1 MVKHHTYTETPE
13 IWVAHFQRTR
23 GDKDLVRLQT
33 ALAVYQDNQQ
43 TALQRA
49 LGISDI
55 LLSLGL
61 DNDTVIYALLYP
73 ALQHKSITRDEV
85 AEKFGLNAKKLLQDV
100 LQMQSLGNLQHLQ
113 DRGPQ
118 QIENLRKMLL
128 AMIKDVRAVL
138 VVLAERLLLLRE
150 AKKIEVS
157 AQQALARET
166 MEVHAPLANRLG
178 IWQLKWEMEDLCLRY
193 MQPEIYMKV
202 AKWLASRRQEREAYI
217 QRVITLLTDMLHH
230 VGIENFQVTGR
241 VKHIYS
247 IYKKMQRKGASF
259 EAIYDISA
267 LRVMVPTVHDCYSV
281 LGLLQNT
288 WAQIPEEFDDYIS
301 QPKANGYRSIHTV
314 IKGPEDRFVE
324 VQIRTYEMH
333 QESELGVAAHW
344 RYKEGVLQPSSY
356 EAKIALLRQIMAW
369 QKEVTAGSE
378 VQTEQSPNPDLL
390 SERVY
395 VFTPLGDIIDLPE
408 GATPL
413 DFAYHIHSELGHRC
427 RGAKINGNIVPMTYA
442 LQTGERVE
450 ILTAK
455 EANPSRDWLNPHY
468 GYLNTSRARAKVQHW
483 FRVRD
488 SERLQAERE
497 SLEDKS
503 VTAAASAPV
512 SPQPIVPISHRR
524 ASNTSNQIHIQ
535 GVDNLLTKIAFCC
548 KPLPGDDILGYI
560 TQARGVSIHRRDCK
574 NIKHMLSH
582 HLSRLVEVNWGGK
595 FTQAYPVDLQLTM
608 YNRSGLL
615 RDITT
620 FLAAEKINVLGLQT
634 TQVQAQIPEVVVYL
648 TIEITDM
655 EQLNGIIDQLQK
667 IPNVTSVRRR

>member
-13 IWVAHFQRTR
+13 IWVEHFKRLR
-23 GDKDLVRLQT
+23 GDKDAPRLQT
-33 ALAVYQDNQQ
+33 ALGLYTADQQ
-43 TALQRA
+43 TALQRG
-49 LGISDI
+49 LGIADI

-61 DNDTVIYALLYP
+61 DSETVTLSLLYP
-73 ALQHKSITRDEV
+73 ALQSKALTLDVVSEI
-85 AEKFGLNAKKLLQDV
+85 FGLTAKKLLQDV

-138 VVLAERLLLLRE
+138 VVLAERLWLLRQ
-150 AKKIEVS
+150 AKKLNVS

-166 MEVHAPLANRLG
+166 MDVHAPLANRLG

-193 MQPEIYMKV
+193 LQPEIYMKV
-202 AKWLASRRQEREAYI
+202 AKWLASRRQEREEYI
-217 QRVITLLTDMLHH
+217 QGVLNLLTQMLHD
-230 VGIENFQVTGR
+230 VRLQNFQVSGR

-259 EAIYDISA
+259 DAIYDISA
-267 LRVMVPTVHDCYSV
+267 LRVLVPTINDCYTV

-288 WAQIPEEFDDYIS
+288 WAQVPEEFDDYIS
-301 QPKANGYRSIHTV
+301 QPKANGYRSIHIV
-314 IKGPEDRFVE
+314 VKGPEERFVE

-344 RYKEGVLQPSSY
+344 RYKEGVLQPSTY

-369 QKEVTAGSE
+369 QKEVATGSD
-378 VQTEQSPNPDLL
+378 VQTEQEISPDLL

-427 RGAKINGNIVPMTYA
+427 RGAKINGNIVPITYA

-468 GYLNTSRARAKVQHW
+468 GYLKTPRARAKVQHW
-483 FRVRD
+483 FRIRD
-488 SERLQAERE
+488 SEGGQAERDTLDKTTSANVPSTAS
-497 SLEDKS
+497 SLPII
-503 VTAAASAPV
+503 PV
-512 SPQPIVPISHRR
+512 SPHR
-524 ASNTSNQIHIQ
+524 ATNTSSQIHIQ

-574 NIKHMLSH
+574 NIKHMLTN
-582 HLSRLVEVNWGGK
+582 HLSRIVEVNWGGR
-595 FTQAYPVDLQLTM
+595 FTRAYPVDLQLTM
-608 YNRSGLL
+608 YNRAGLL

-634 TQVQAQIPEVVVYL
+634 TQVNAQIPEVAVYV
-648 TIEITDM
+648 TIEIADM